1 MVPLNYPPPEGFL
14 YPETRCGHFISKEM
28 KEVWAVDLD
37 LAQKLLNVCKK
48 YKLKIYADYGTLL
61 GAVRHKGFIP
71 WDDDMDFCM
80 PREDYEKLWMIAKEE
95 FQEPYC
101 LENYEN
107 TELSQLM
114 IAMRLHNSNTTAIAR
129 SELNRPN
136 LNYNQGIFI
145 DIFPLD
151 NIPDKKLSRNI
162 QKKIASLYK
171 FFALGFAYF
180 STRYFESTN
189 PIIRIPKKIL
199 YSLFR
204 VPSERTSKFFFKKWI
219 WITKKYRFNQC
230 LNFSHL
236 NAVTNPAIRNKKDY
250 SETIFV
256 PFENISIPIFN
267 GYDNILTSEYG
278 NYNVPKK
285 FSSTGELKMGGL
297 LFDTSKPYTDY
308 TKHKKS
314 IKRRKNEI

>member
-14 YPETRCGHFISKEM
+14 NPETRCGHFISKEM

-48 YKLKIYADYGTLL
+48 HKLKIYADYGTLL

-80 PREDYEKLWMIAKEE
+80 PREDYEKLWKIAKEE

-114 IAMRLHNSNTTAIAR
+114 IAMRLHNSNTTAIPR

-151 NIPDKKLSRNI
+151 NVPNKKCSRFI
-162 QKKIASLYK
+162 QKKGASIYR

-180 STRYFESTN
+180 STRYFESQN
-189 PIIRIPKKIL
+189 SIIRMPKKFL
-199 YSLFR
+199 YTLFK
-204 VPSERTSKFFFKKWI
+204 VPSEWASKVFFENWI
-219 WITKKYRFNQC
+219 RITKKFRSVQC
-230 LNFSHL
+230 LNYSHL
-236 NAVTNPAIRNKKDY
+236 NAVTNPAIREKKDY

-267 GYDNILTSEYG
+267 GYDNVLTAEYG
-278 NYNVPKK
+278 DYNVPKK

-297 LFDTSKPYTDY
+297 LFDTNKPYTDY
-308 TKHKKS
+308 TKEQKINQKNKK
-314 IKRRKNEI
+314 